1 MDNEICVVMTTCP
14 DAASAEQLARVLV
27 ESRLAACVSLGPE
40 ITSVYPWQ
48 GRIER
53 EREISL
59 TINTTRGRVDELK
72 KQLVANH
79 PYDVP
84 ELLVVPVVEGLDTYL
99 NWIRDW
105 TQ

>member
-1 MDNEICVVMTTCP
+1 MTTCP
-14 DAASAEQLARVLV
+14 DAASAEQLAGDLV
-27 ESRLAACVSLGPE
+27 ECRLAACVSLGSE

-48 GRIER
+48 GLIER
-53 EREISL
+53 ERWIAR

-72 KQLVANH
+72 KQLIATH

-105 TQ
+105 TR